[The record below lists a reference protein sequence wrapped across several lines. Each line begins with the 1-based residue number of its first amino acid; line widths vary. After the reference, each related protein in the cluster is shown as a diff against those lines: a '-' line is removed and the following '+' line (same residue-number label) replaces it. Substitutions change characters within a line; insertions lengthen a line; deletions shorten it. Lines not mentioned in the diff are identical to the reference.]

1 MIAGALAAAAGMT
14 VMAAQ
19 ITDARAKEIAA
30 EHAGVAQDQ
39 ILYSK
44 VETDFEKGQL
54 VYEVEFLTKDYKE
67 YDYEISAGDGTVLS
81 YDYEAEGRFYEAIP
95 AQNREIRIDEA
106 KAREIA
112 LEHAGK
118 KESEVTFVKAHLDY
132 DDGIAAY
139 EVEFYTADN
148 KEYDYEISAYTG
160 EVLSFDYDI
169 EYYAGQAVRNGG
181 RDAAASGTAITLE
194 QAKEKAL
201 AQAGLSASQVRYLN
215 AKQDRDD
222 GRTVYEG
229 SFYYNEMEYEFE
241 IDAAT
246 GNVTEWDVE
255 SIYD

>member
-1 MIAGALAAAAGMT
+1 M
-14 VMAAQ
+14 
-19 ITDARAKEIAA
+19 
-30 EHAGVAQDQ
+30 
-39 ILYSK
+39 
-44 VETDFEKGQL
+44 
-54 VYEVEFLTKDYKE
+54 
-67 YDYEISAGDGTVLS
+67 
-81 YDYEAEGRFYEAIP
+81 
-95 AQNREIRIDEA
+95 
-106 KAREIA
+106 
-112 LEHAGK
+112 
-118 KESEVTFVKAHLDY
+118 
-132 DDGIAAY
+132 
-139 EVEFYTADN
+139 
-148 KEYDYEISAYTG
+148 
-160 EVLSFDYDI
+160 
-169 EYYAGQAVRNGG
+169 RNGG